1 MKEMSIYKSEL
12 KQDEKWKIK
21 KKNKKPKN
29 QKTSK
34 FKCNEVSIL
43 IIWVSISV
51 SNPGDGALDVV
62 L

>member
-1 MKEMSIYKSEL
+1 MKNRKL
-12 KQDEKWKIK
+12 
-21 KKNKKPKN
+21 KKNLKN

-34 FKCNEVSIL
+34 FICNEVSVL

-51 SNPGDGALDVV
+51 SVPGDGASDVV